1 MREDRRGYVPSR
13 INGRR
18 DGPRAFSP
26 ACVFGITSRAGQRE
40 ALAVQDRKNTNPSA
54 RRPSRTKVMIVCI
67 GNACRSP
74 MAEAIAR
81 YDAADVID
89 ASSAGVS
96 PIGFIPD
103 LTKRTLTMNGYS
115 ADGLTSAKTTQ
126 DACDSADII
135 INMTGR
141 RWGEI

>member
-1 MREDRRGYVPSR
+1 
-13 INGRR
+13 
-18 DGPRAFSP
+18 
-26 ACVFGITSRAGQRE
+26 
-40 ALAVQDRKNTNPSA
+40 
-54 RRPSRTKVMIVCI
+54 
-67 GNACRSP
+67 

-115 ADGLTSAKTTQ
+115 ADGLTSNKATQ
-126 DACDSADII
+126 AVCDAADII
-135 INMTGR
+135 INMTGEPWEETFSNREKVEDWIVQDPYGTDPETYQRVFEGIQR
-141 RWGEI
+141 RIGQVAKGLRDKRENRTTEK